1 MIFVWFYT
9 ATNPMKKLSA
19 IAFVSTLLVLE
30 MPALAQSRP
39 LGNAHRGQVLYAQQ
53 CTACHAV
60 DVNKVG
66 PMHRGVLGRR
76 AGRLADY
83 TYSEELADAKIV
95 WTLKTLDAW
104 LADPEEL
111 IPGQR
116 MGFAVKS
123 RKERADLVA
132 YLATLK

>member
-1 MIFVWFYT
+1 
-9 ATNPMKKLSA
+9 
-19 IAFVSTLLVLE
+19 
-30 MPALAQSRP
+30 
-39 LGNAHRGQVLYAQQ
+39 
-53 CTACHAV
+53 
-60 DVNKVG
+60 
-66 PMHRGVLGRR
+66 MHRGVLGRR

-116 MGFAVKS
+116 MGFAVKC